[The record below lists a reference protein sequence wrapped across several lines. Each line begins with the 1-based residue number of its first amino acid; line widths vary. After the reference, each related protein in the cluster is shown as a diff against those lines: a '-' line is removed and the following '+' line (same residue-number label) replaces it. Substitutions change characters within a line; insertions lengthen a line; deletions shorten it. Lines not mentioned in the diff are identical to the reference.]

1 MIQDIHFI
9 NGAPKG
15 LICQRIGAAV
25 LVDDMP
31 ANVADAVSSGIPA
44 VLFDLDGQY
53 PWSKGSK
60 APYSASV
67 VRLQSWNATAD
78 WILQKVAKVSKL
90 ALNATKI

>member
-53 PWSKGSK
+53 PWSKKPGT
-60 APYSASV
+60 PDSV